1 MKSGV
6 HEMKD
11 KEGLKFTAGRLLG
24 SVAVF
29 VAVFARLKGLG
40 AEYFNGEENL
50 TFAAFGE
57 LYLVILVLLFA
68 GVALAVV
75 GNLLYGLLI
84 ENVLGKTKFTNNP
97 IIKSLVV
104 GLATMGLIWCLYIWW

>member
-29 VAVFARLKGLG
+29 AAVFARMEGFG
-40 AEYFNGEENL
+40 AEYFNGEEIL
-50 TFAAFGE
+50 TIAAFGE
-57 LYLVILVLLFA
+57 LYLVLLVVLFA
-68 GVALAVV
+68 GVMLAVI
-75 GNLLYGLLI
+75 GNGLYGILV
-84 ENVLGKTKFTNNP
+84 ENILSKTKFTNNP
-97 IIKSLVV
+97 IVKALAV
-104 GLATMGLIWCLYIWW
+104 GLATMGLLWCLYVWW

>member
-40 AEYFNGEENL
+40 AEYFNGEETL
-50 TFAAFGE
+50 TIAAFGE
-57 LYLVILVLLFA
+57 LYLVLLVLLFA

-75 GNLLYGLLI
+75 GNLLYGLLV
-84 ENVLGKTKFTNNP
+84 ENILSKTKFTNNP
-97 IIKSLVV
+97 IVKALVV
-104 GLATMGLIWCLYIWW
+104 GLATMGLLRCLYIWW